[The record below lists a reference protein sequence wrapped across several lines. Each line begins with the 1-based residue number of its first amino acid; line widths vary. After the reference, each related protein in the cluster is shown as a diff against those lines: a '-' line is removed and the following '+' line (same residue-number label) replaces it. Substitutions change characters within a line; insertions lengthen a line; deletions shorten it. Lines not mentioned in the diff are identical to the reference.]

1 MIHRVVVFLEVLG
14 NTAYFKP
21 GATQNNF
28 RCIIHFFH
36 YETTKN
42 LNYDLLSSLSSL
54 PCIVFHMSCFLF
66 EIDHDNGTVMGRILS
81 NLNTR
86 DMNHISIGGVVP
98 IGVGI

>member
-1 MIHRVVVFLEVLG
+1 
-14 NTAYFKP
+14 
-21 GATQNNF
+21 
-28 RCIIHFFH
+28 
-36 YETTKN
+36 
-42 LNYDLLSSLSSL
+42 
-54 PCIVFHMSCFLF
+54 MSCFLF